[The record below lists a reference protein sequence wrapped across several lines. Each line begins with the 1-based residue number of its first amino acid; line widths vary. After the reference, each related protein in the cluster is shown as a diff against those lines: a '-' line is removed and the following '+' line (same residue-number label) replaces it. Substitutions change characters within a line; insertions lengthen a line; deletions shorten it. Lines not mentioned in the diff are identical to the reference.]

1 MVNKLE
7 NYAGIVRLML
17 DNSGKSDEE
26 SIDECIGNIKQIY
39 PQLTSADL
47 EAIKKRVLSTFS
59 HHLDMGTMITD
70 SSQDPWFMG
79 RTKDCEMF
87 YSERN
92 RQYLIQY
99 RNLSPDVVSKLDS
112 ITDTIMDGFGNPM
125 KESFARRGLVMG
137 DVQSGKTNTY
147 TRLCCKAVDV
157 GYRMIILLTGT
168 LESLRRQTQ
177 GRMDE
182 GLVGKDSAVFIKKKA
197 TEPIGVGKINAE
209 RDDFAV
215 FTHTESDFKE
225 RNAESLNIPITD
237 LKTPVLLVIKKN
249 AKIINNLATWLE
261 THKNGMI
268 KSPLLLIDDE
278 ADNASINTSDAD
290 VTAINNGI
298 RKILSMFQKNT
309 YVGFTATPYAN
320 IFINPDDDKDLYPK
334 HFIYCLKSPS
344 NYVGPRSVY
353 QEDGTHHF
361 MLKTIYLDE
370 DYYRTGLPELPYKH
384 QKDYE
389 MRSIPDSMREAINCF
404 VVSCAIRDLRGMTN
418 AHMSMLINA
427 SRFTAVQES
436 IKDIVEQR
444 MFQIKTAVEVNS
456 KLPVDEALSDPLIDD
471 LYSAWKNNYDNLEFT
486 WEQVQNALSA
496 AAKPITVRSVNQ
508 RTGAKTL
515 NYDEYKKDGL
525 RVIAIGGNSLS
536 RGLTLEGLCISYF
549 YRRAQS
555 YDTLMQM
562 GRWFGYRDDYSD
574 LCRIWMTEESI
585 EWYDRI
591 SFATEELK
599 REFEIMFALGKTPE
613 IFGMRVRN
621 DITGMLVT
629 ARNKM
634 RNAGDKLIIKSL
646 DGTPVWTSSISAG
659 NEKIE
664 HNEQL
669 TINLI
674 RKLKKIK
681 NPIHNNITGNKVFPD
696 VSFEF
701 VKEFLKSYQYPEAEN
716 RLFNRDAILDMINEG
731 TLATN
736 WDIAIQH
743 GSGDIYARL
752 SKEGIEVKK
761 SRRTSYKVR
770 GKTEEDLNIRFNSA
784 ALLTPFSMAEGIY
797 NDYPADESNMNVD
810 DGPFDGS
817 RDRIEKLES
826 DYLDNLR
833 KAGEK
838 DIPENP
844 PMKAYLSTSKRR
856 PLMLIIPLQLGINT
870 GSSNKNEND
879 AERIKEHQ
887 KKLLDRLGSN
897 SVPIGV
903 ALGFPVSDN
912 NESNHLII
920 KYKTTRVYDKNGGN
934 EDLDEDDDDG

>member
-1 MVNKLE
+1 MGNELD
-7 NYAGIVRLML
+7 NYAGMVRLML
-17 DNSGKSDEE
+17 DNMGKSDEE
-26 SIDECIGNIKQIY
+26 SIDKCISNLKMIY
-39 PQLTSADL
+39 PQLSVSETDS
-47 EAIKKRVLSTFS
+47 IKKKILAIFS

-70 SSQDPWFMG
+70 NSQDPWFMA

-92 RQYLIQY
+92 RQYLLQY
-99 RNLSPDVVSKLDS
+99 RSLAPDVVSKLDS
-112 ITDTIMDGFGNPM
+112 ITDTIMDGFGDPQ
-125 KESFARRGLVMG
+125 KEYFARRGLVMG

-197 TEPIGVGKINAE
+197 TEPIGVGKINSE

-225 RNAESLNIPITD
+225 KNAESLNIPITD
-237 LKTPVLLVIKKN
+237 LKSPVLLVIKKN

-278 ADNASINTSDAD
+278 ADNASINTSEMD

-298 RKILSMFQKNT
+298 RRVLAMFQRNT

-320 IFINPDDDKDLYPK
+320 IFINPKDEKDLYPK

-353 QEDGTHHF
+353 QDDGVYHY

-370 DYYRTGLPELPYKH
+370 DHYYSGLPELPYKH
-384 QKDYE
+384 TKEYE
-389 MRSIPDSMREAINCF
+389 MKRIPDSLREAINCF
-404 VVSCAIRDLRGMTN
+404 VVSCAIRDLRGMTT

-436 IKDIVEQR
+436 IKDIVEQK
-444 MFQIKTAVEVNS
+444 MYQIKTAVEVNS
-456 KLPVDEALSDPLIDD
+456 KLPTNEALSDPTIDD
-471 LYSAWKNNYDNLEFT
+471 LYTAWKNNYGNLEFT

-496 AAKPITVRSVNQ
+496 ATKPITVRSVNQ

-525 RVIAIGGNSLS
+525 RIIAIGGNSLS

-585 EWYDRI
+585 EWYDGI

-599 REFEIMFALGKTPE
+599 REFELMFALGKTPE

-634 RNAGDKLIIKSL
+634 RYAGDDLVIKSL
-646 DGTPVWTSSISAG
+646 DGTPVWTSSISVG

-664 HNEQL
+664 QNEQL
-669 TINLI
+669 TVDLI
-674 RKLKKIK
+674 RKLKSVK
-681 NPIHNNITGNKVFPD
+681 NPRYNSITKNYVFPD

-701 VKEFLKSYQYPEAEN
+701 VKEFLKNYQYPETEN
-716 RLFNRDAILDMINEG
+716 RLFDRDAILDMINSG
-731 TLATN
+731 TLAMN

-743 GSGDIYARL
+743 GSGDNYVRL
-752 SKEGIEVKK
+752 DKEGIRVAK
-761 SRRTSYKVR
+761 SKRTSYKVR
-770 GKTEEDLNIRFNSA
+770 GKTEEERNIRFNSA
-784 ALLTPFSMAEGIY
+784 ALLTPSCMAEGIY
-797 NDYPADESNMNVD
+797 NDYSLDGVKVDVDENHL
-810 DGPFDGS
+810 DGS
-817 RDRIEKLES
+817 KQRIELLEKT
-826 DYLDNLR
+826 YLDNLR
-833 KAGEK
+833 KAGEE

-856 PLMLIIPLQLGINT
+856 PLMLIIPLQLGINPGT
-870 GSSNKNEND
+870 SNKDKEE
-879 AERIKEHQ
+879 AEKIKECQ
-887 KKLLDRLGSN
+887 KKLIDGLN
-897 SVPIGV
+897 VNAVPIGV
-903 ALGFPVSDN
+903 ALGFPRFADYETNYLV
-912 NESNHLII
+912 I
-920 KYKTTRVYDKNGGN
+920 KYKTTRVYDENGGN
-934 EDLDEDDDDG
+934 EDLDEEDD

>member
-1 MVNKLE
+1 MVNELDI
-7 NYAGIVRLML
+7 NVAMVRLILEKM
-17 DNSGKSDEE
+17 GRSDEE
-26 SIDECIGNIKQIY
+26 SVDEGIEILKKTD
-39 PQLTSADL
+39 PLLTTSDT
-47 EAIKKRVLSTFS
+47 ETIKKKILATFS

-70 SSQDPWFMG
+70 NSQNPWFMA

-87 YSERN
+87 YSKRN
-92 RQYLIQY
+92 RQYLLQY
-99 RNLSPDVVSKLDS
+99 RNLSADVVSKLDS
-112 ITDTIMDGFGNPM
+112 ITDTIMDGFGDPK
-125 KESFARRGLVMG
+125 KELFARRGLVMG

-225 RNAESLNIPITD
+225 KNAESLNIPITD
-237 LKTPVLLVIKKN
+237 LKSPVLLVIKKN

-278 ADNASINTSDAD
+278 ADNASINTSETEI
-290 VTAINNGI
+290 TAINNGI
-298 RKILSMFQKNT
+298 RKVLSMFQRNT

-353 QEDGTHHF
+353 QEGGAHNY
-361 MLKTIYLDE
+361 MLKTIHLDE
-370 DYYRTGLPELPYKH
+370 DHYYIGLPELPYKH
-384 QKDYE
+384 QKEYE
-389 MRSIPDSMREAINCF
+389 MKRMPDSMREAVNCF
-404 VVSCAIRDLRGMTN
+404 VISCAIRDLRGMTTK
-418 AHMSMLINA
+418 HMSMLINA

-436 IKDIVEQR
+436 IKDLVEQK
-444 MFQIKTAVEVNS
+444 MYQIKTSVEINS
-456 KLPVDEALSDPLIDD
+456 KLPVEEALSDPLIDD
-471 LYSAWKNNYDNLEFT
+471 LHSAWENNYGSLEFT

-515 NYDEYKKDGL
+515 NYDEYKEDGL
-525 RVIAIGGNSLS
+525 RIIAIGGNSLS

-585 EWYDRI
+585 EWYDGI

-621 DITGMLVT
+621 DIAGLLVT

-634 RNAGDKLIIKSL
+634 RYAGDKLIIKSL
-646 DGTPVWTSSISAG
+646 DGTPVWTSSISVG
-659 NEKIE
+659 NDKIE

-669 TINLI
+669 TLNLI
-674 RKLKKIK
+674 RKLKAVK
-681 NPIHNNITGNKVFPD
+681 NPIYNTVTKNHVFPD

-716 RLFNRDAILDMINEG
+716 RLFDRDAILEMINEG
-731 TLATN
+731 TLAIN

-743 GSGDIYARL
+743 GSGDNYVKL
-752 SKEGIEVKK
+752 SKEGINVAK
-761 SRRTSYKVR
+761 SKRTNYRVR
-770 GKTEEDLNIRFNSA
+770 GKTEEDRNVRFNSA
-784 ALLTPFSMAEGIY
+784 ALLTPSCMAEGIY
-797 NDYPADESNMNVD
+797 NDYS
-810 DGPFDGS
+810 FDGVKVNVEDS
-817 RDRIEKLES
+817 HLDGSKQRIEILEKT
-826 DYLDNLR
+826 YIDNLK
-833 KAGEK
+833 KAGEE
-838 DIPENP
+838 DIPENV

-856 PLMLIIPLQLGINT
+856 PLMLILPLQLGINT
-870 GSSNKNEND
+870 GVSSKDKEE
-879 AERIKEHQ
+879 AEKIKECQ
-887 KKLLDRLGSN
+887 KKLIDGMN
-897 SVPIGV
+897 VNAVPIGV
-903 ALGFPVSDN
+903 ALGFPRFTDY
-912 NESNHLII
+912 ESNYLVI
-920 KYKTTRVYDKNGGN
+920 KYKTTKVYDENGGN
-934 EDLDEDDDDG
+934 EDLDEEDE

>member
-1 MVNKLE
+1 
-7 NYAGIVRLML
+7 ML
-17 DNSGKSDEE
+17 DNLGKSDEE
-26 SIDECIGNIKQIY
+26 SINKCIENLKVIY
-39 PQLTSADL
+39 PQLIESEIET
-47 EAIKKRVLSTFS
+47 IKKKLLAIFS

-70 SSQDPWFMG
+70 NSQEPWFMA

-92 RQYLIQY
+92 RQYLLQY
-99 RNLSPDVVSKLDS
+99 RGLSPDVVSKLDS
-112 ITDTIMDGFGNPM
+112 ITDTIMDGFGDPK

-147 TRLCCKAVDV
+147 ARLCCKAVDV

-197 TEPIGVGKINAE
+197 TEPIGVGKINPE

-215 FTHTESDFKE
+215 FTHTEGDFKE
-225 RNAESLNIPITD
+225 KVAESLNIPITD
-237 LKTPVLLVIKKN
+237 LKIPVLLVIKKN

-268 KSPLLLIDDE
+268 RSPLLLIDDE
-278 ADNASINTSDAD
+278 ADNASINTSEID
-290 VTAINNGI
+290 VTAINSGI
-298 RKILSMFQKNT
+298 RRVLSMFQRNT

-320 IFINPDDDKDLYPK
+320 IFINPDDGMDLYPK

-353 QEDGTHHF
+353 QDGGTHHY
-361 MLKTIYLDE
+361 MLKTIYLD
-370 DYYRTGLPELPYKH
+370 DDHYSTGLPELPYKH
-384 QKDYE
+384 QKE
-389 MRSIPDSMREAINCF
+389 HVMTRIPDSMRDAINCF
-404 VVSCAIRDLRGMTN
+404 VVSCAIRDLRGMTT

-436 IKDIVEQR
+436 IKDIVEQK
-444 MFQIKTAVEVNS
+444 MYQIKTAVEINS
-456 KLPVDEALSDPLIDD
+456 KLPVKEALNDPLIDD
-471 LYSAWKNNYDNLEFT
+471 LYSAWENNYGNLEFT

-496 AAKPITVRSVNQ
+496 ATKPITVRSVNQ

-515 NYDEYKKDGL
+515 NYEEYKKDGL

-536 RGLTLEGLCISYF
+536 RGLTLEGLCVSYF

-562 GRWFGYRDDYSD
+562 GRWFGYRDGYAD

-585 EWYDRI
+585 EWYDGI
-591 SFATEELK
+591 SYATEELK

-613 IFGMRVRN
+613 VFGMRVRN

-634 RNAGDKLIIKSL
+634 RYAGDKLIIKSL
-646 DGTPVWTSSISAG
+646 DGTPVWTSSISVG

-669 TINLI
+669 TIGLI
-674 RKLKKIK
+674 RKLRAVKE
-681 NPIHNNITGNKVFPD
+681 PIMNRITHNYVFPN

-701 VKEFLKSYQYPEAEN
+701 VKEFLKNYQYPEAEN
-716 RLFNRDAILDMINEG
+716 RLFDRDAILDMINEG
-731 TLATN
+731 TLAMN

-743 GSGDIYARL
+743 GSGDNYVRL
-752 SKEGIEVKK
+752 SKEGLCIGKSLRRSYRVK
-761 SRRTSYKVR
+761 RRADDEIKV
-770 GKTEEDLNIRFNSA
+770 RFNSA
-784 ALLTPFSMAEGIY
+784 ALLTPTSMSEGIY
-797 NDYPADESNMNVD
+797 NDYTLDGVKVD
-810 DGPFDGS
+810 VEDSKLDGS
-817 RDRIEKLES
+817 KERIEKLEKS
-826 DYLDNLR
+826 YLDNLE
-833 KAGEK
+833 KAGEEHVP
-838 DIPENP
+838 DNA
-844 PMKAYLSTSKRR
+844 PMKAYLSTPNRR
-856 PLMLIIPLQLGINT
+856 PLMLLIPLQLGISPNT
-870 GSSNKNEND
+870 PTKDTD
-879 AERIKEHQ
+879 AEKNKECQ
-887 KKLLDRLGSN
+887 KKLIEGMN
-897 SVPIGV
+897 PNATPIGV
-903 ALGFPVSDN
+903 ALGFPRFGGYD
-912 NESNHLII
+912 SNCLAI
-920 KYKTTRVYDKNGGN
+920 KYKTTKVYDDNGGN
-934 EDLDEDDDDG
+934 EDLDEEDE

>member
-1 MVNKLE
+1 MGNELDI
-7 NYAGIVRLML
+7 YIGIVRLML
-17 DNSGKSDEE
+17 ENVGKSDEE
-26 SIDECIGNIKQIY
+26 SINNCIEDLKKIY
-39 PQLTSADL
+39 PQLTDSDL
-47 EAIKKRVLSTFS
+47 DNIKKKILTIFS

-70 SSQDPWFMG
+70 NSQEPWFMA

-92 RQYLIQY
+92 RQYLLQY
-99 RNLSPDVVSKLDS
+99 RGLSPDVVSKLDS
-112 ITDTIMDGFGNPM
+112 ITDIIMDGFGDPK

-157 GYRMIILLTGT
+157 GYKMIILLTGT

-177 GRMDE
+177 SRMDE

-197 TEPIGVGKINAE
+197 TEPIGVGKINPE

-215 FTHTESDFKE
+215 FTHTEGDFKE
-225 RNAESLNIPITD
+225 KVAESLNIPITD
-237 LKTPVLLVIKKN
+237 LKIPVLLVIKKN

-261 THKNGMI
+261 THKNGII

-278 ADNASINTSDAD
+278 ADNASINTSQTD

-298 RKILSMFQKNT
+298 RRVLSMFQRNT

-320 IFINPDDDKDLYPK
+320 IFINPNDDKDLYPK

-353 QEDGTHHF
+353 QDGGSHSY
-361 MLKTIYLDE
+361 MLKIIYLDE
-370 DYYRTGLPELPYKH
+370 DHYSTGLPELPYKH
-384 QKDYE
+384 QKE
-389 MRSIPDSMREAINCF
+389 HIMTRIPDSMRDAINCF
-404 VVSCAIRDLRGMTN
+404 VVSCAIRDLRGMTT

-436 IKDIVEQR
+436 IKEIVEQK
-444 MFQIKTAVEVNS
+444 MYQIKTAVEINS
-456 KLPVDEALSDPLIDD
+456 KLPVAEALSDPLIDD
-471 LYSAWKNNYDNLEFT
+471 LHTAWENNYRNTEFS

-496 AAKPITVRSVNQ
+496 ATKPITVRSVNQ
-508 RTGAKTL
+508 KTGAKTL
-515 NYDEYKKDGL
+515 NYEEYKKDGL

-536 RGLTLEGLCISYF
+536 RGLTLEGLCVSYF

-562 GRWFGYRDDYSD
+562 GRWFGYRDGYDD

-585 EWYDRI
+585 EWYDGI

-613 IFGMRVRN
+613 VFGMRVRN

-634 RNAGDKLIIKSL
+634 IYAGDKLIIKSL
-646 DGTPVWTSSISAG
+646 DGTPVWTSSISVG
-659 NEKIE
+659 NGKIE

-669 TINLI
+669 MIDLI
-674 RKLKKIK
+674 RKLKNVKA
-681 NPIHNNITGNKVFPD
+681 PIFNKVTNNYVFPD

-716 RLFNRDAILDMINEG
+716 RLFDRDAIVEMINEG
-731 TLATN
+731 TLAMN

-743 GSGDIYARL
+743 GSGDNYVRL
-752 SKEGIEVKK
+752 SKEGLTVAK
-761 SRRTSYKVR
+761 SKRTSYKVR
-770 GKTEEDLNIRFNSA
+770 GKTEDERNIRFNSA
-784 ALLTPFSMAEGIY
+784 ALLTPSSMAEGIY
-797 NDYPADESNMNVD
+797 NDYSL
-810 DGPFDGS
+810 DGVPVKIEDSCLEGS
-817 RDRIEKLES
+817 EQRIKHLEKT
-826 DYLDNLR
+826 YIDNLR
-833 KAGEK
+833 KAGEE
-838 DIPENP
+838 DIPENA
-844 PMKAYLSTSKRR
+844 PMKAYLSTSNRR
-856 PLMLIIPLQLGINT
+856 PLMLLIPLQLGINSGT
-870 GSSNKNEND
+870 SIKDPEEAKKNKEC
-879 AERIKEHQ
+879 Q
-887 KKLLDRLGSN
+887 KKLIDSLN
-897 SVPIGV
+897 VNAVPIGV
-903 ALGFPVSDN
+903 ALGFPRFADYD
-912 NESNHLII
+912 SNYLAI
-920 KYKTTRVYDKNGGN
+920 KYKTTKVYDENGGN
-934 EDLDEDDDDG
+934 EDLDEEDD

>member
-1 MVNKLE
+1 MTNKLD
-7 NYAGIVRLML
+7 NYAGIVSLML
-17 DNSGKSDEE
+17 ENMGKSDEE
-26 SIDECIGNIKQIY
+26 SIDKCIGNLKMIY
-39 PQLTSADL
+39 PQLTPLDI
-47 EAIKKRVLSTFS
+47 EAVKKRILAIFS

-70 SSQDPWFMG
+70 SSQEPWFMA

-92 RQYLIQY
+92 RQYLLQY

-112 ITDTIMDGFGNPM
+112 ITDTIMDGFGDPK

-225 RNAESLNIPITD
+225 KNAESLNIPITD
-237 LKTPVLLVIKKN
+237 LKSPVLLVIKKN

-261 THKNGMI
+261 THKNGII

-278 ADNASINTSDAD
+278 ADNASINTSDTD

-298 RKILSMFQKNT
+298 RKVLSMFQRNT

-353 QEDGTHHF
+353 QEGGAYHY

-370 DYYRTGLPELPYKH
+370 DHYYTGLPELPYKH
-384 QKDYE
+384 QKEHE
-389 MRSIPDSMREAINCF
+389 MKSIPESMREAINCF
-404 VVSCAIRDLRGMTN
+404 VVSCAIRDLRGMTA

-444 MFQIKTAVEVNS
+444 MYQIKTAVEVNS
-456 KLPVDEALSDPLIDD
+456 KLPIEEALSDPLIDD
-471 LYSAWKNNYDNLEFT
+471 LHSAWENNYGHLEFT
-486 WEQVQNALSA
+486 WEQVQNVLSA
-496 AAKPITVRSVNQ
+496 ATKPITVRSVNQ

-562 GRWFGYRDDYSD
+562 GRWFGYRDEYSD

-585 EWYDRI
+585 EWYDGI

-634 RNAGDKLIIKSL
+634 RYAGDKLVIKSL
-646 DGTPVWTSSISAG
+646 DGTPVWTSSISVG
-659 NEKIE
+659 NDKIE

-669 TINLI
+669 TIDLI
-674 RKLKKIK
+674 RKLKAVKEPIYNEVTK
-681 NPIHNNITGNKVFPD
+681 NCVFPD

-701 VKEFLKSYQYPEAEN
+701 VKDFLKNYQYPEAEN
-716 RLFNRDAILDMINEG
+716 RLFDRDAILDMINEG
-731 TLATN
+731 TLAMN

-743 GSGDIYARL
+743 GSGDNYVRL
-752 SKEGIEVKK
+752 SKEGINIAK
-761 SRRTSYKVR
+761 SKRTSYKVR
-770 GKTEEDLNIRFNSA
+770 GKTEEERNIRFNSA
-784 ALLTPFSMAEGIY
+784 ALLTPSSMAEGIY
-797 NDYPADESNMNVD
+797 NDYSLDGVKVDVDYSNLK
-810 DGPFDGS
+810 GS
-817 RDRIEKLES
+817 KQRIELLEKS
-826 DYLDNLR
+826 YIDNLK
-833 KAGEK
+833 KAGEEE
-838 DIPENP
+838 IPDNP

-856 PLMLIIPLQLGINT
+856 PLMLIIPLQLGINPGT
-870 GSSNKNEND
+870 TNKDKEE
-879 AERIKEHQ
+879 AEKIKECQ
-887 KKLLDRLGSN
+887 KNLLDRLN
-897 SVPIGV
+897 VNAVPIGV
-903 ALGFPVSDN
+903 ALGFPRFADYD
-912 NESNHLII
+912 SNYLVIN
-920 KYKTTRVYDKNGGN
+920 YKTTRVYDENGGN
-934 EDLDEDDDDG
+934 EDLDEEDE

>member
-1 MVNKLE
+1 MVNELD

-17 DNSGKSDEE
+17 DNMGKSDEE
-26 SIDECIGNIKQIY
+26 SIDKCIGNLKKIY
-39 PQLTSADL
+39 PQLDASDTDAV
-47 EAIKKRVLSTFS
+47 KKKILATFS

-70 SSQDPWFMG
+70 KSQNPWFMA

-92 RQYLIQY
+92 RQYLLQY

-112 ITDTIMDGFGNPM
+112 ITDTIMDGFGDP
-125 KESFARRGLVMG
+125 KKDSFARRGLVMG

-197 TEPIGVGKINAE
+197 TEPIGVGKINSE

-215 FTHTESDFKE
+215 FTCTESDFKE
-225 RNAESLNIPITD
+225 KNAESLNIPITD
-237 LKTPVLLVIKKN
+237 LKSPVLLVIKKN
-249 AKIINNLATWLE
+249 AKIIKNLAEWLE

-278 ADNASINTSDAD
+278 ADNASINTSDTD

-298 RKILSMFQKNT
+298 RKVLSMFQRNT
-309 YVGFTATPYAN
+309 YIGFTATPYAN

-344 NYVGPRSVY
+344 NYIGPRSVY
-353 QEDGTHHF
+353 QEGGVHHY
-361 MLKTIYLDE
+361 MLKTIYLD
-370 DYYRTGLPELPYKH
+370 DDHYYTGLPELPYKH
-384 QKDYE
+384 QKEHE
-389 MRSIPDSMREAINCF
+389 MKRIPNSMQEAINCF
-404 VVSCAIRDLRGMTN
+404 VISCAIRDLRGMTT

-436 IKDIVEQR
+436 IKDTIEEK
-444 MFQIKTAVEVNS
+444 MYQIKTAVEVNS
-456 KLPVDEALSDPLIDD
+456 KLPVEEALSDPLIDD
-471 LYSAWKNNYDNLEFT
+471 LHSAWKNNYGNLEFT

-496 AAKPITVRSVNQ
+496 ATKPITVRSVNQ

-525 RVIAIGGNSLS
+525 RIIVIGGNSLS

-585 EWYDRI
+585 EYYDGI

-634 RNAGDKLIIKSL
+634 RYAGDKLIIKSL
-646 DGTPVWTSSISAG
+646 DGTPVWTSSISVG
-659 NEKIE
+659 NDKIE

-669 TINLI
+669 VIDLVK
-674 RKLKKIK
+674 KLEAVKTPIYNNVTK
-681 NPIHNNITGNKVFPD
+681 NRVFAD

-716 RLFNRDAILDMINEG
+716 RLFDRDAILDMINEG
-731 TLATN
+731 TLAIN

-743 GSGDIYARL
+743 GSGDCYVRL
-752 SKEGIEVKK
+752 SKEGIDIKK
-761 SRRTSYKVR
+761 SIRTSYKVR
-770 GKTEEDLNIRFNSA
+770 GKTEEERNIRFNSA
-784 ALLTPFSMAEGIY
+784 ALLTPSCMAEGIY
-797 NDYPADESNMNVD
+797 NDYSLDGVKVNIEESHL
-810 DGPFDGS
+810 DGS
-817 RDRIEKLES
+817 IQRIKILEKT
-826 DYLDNLR
+826 YLDNLK
-833 KAGEK
+833 KAGEE

-870 GSSNKNEND
+870 GTSNKDREE
-879 AERIKEHQ
+879 AEKIKECQ
-887 KKLLDRLGSN
+887 KKLIDRMN
-897 SVPIGV
+897 VNAVPIGV
-903 ALGFPVSDN
+903 ALGFPRFADYEN
-912 NESNHLII
+912 NYLVI
-920 KYKTTRVYDKNGGN
+920 KYKTTRVYDENGGN
-934 EDLDEDDDDG
+934 EDLDEEDD

>member
-1 MVNKLE
+1 MTNELDIYV
-7 NYAGIVRLML
+7 GMVRLML
-17 DNSGKSDEE
+17 EKTGESGEE
-26 SIDECIGNIKQIY
+26 SIDKCIENLKKIY
-39 PQLTSADL
+39 PQLTHSDI
-47 EAIKKRVLSTFS
+47 EAVKKKILVIFS

-70 SSQDPWFMG
+70 NSQDPWFMA

-92 RQYLIQY
+92 RQYLLQY

-112 ITDTIMDGFGNPM
+112 ITDTIMDGFGDP
-125 KESFARRGLVMG
+125 KKGSFARRGLVMG

-225 RNAESLNIPITD
+225 KNAESLNIPITD
-237 LKTPVLLVIKKN
+237 LKSPVLLVIKKN

-261 THKNGMI
+261 THKNGII

-278 ADNASINTSDAD
+278 ADNASINTSDTD

-298 RKILSMFQKNT
+298 RNVLSMFQRNT

-353 QEDGTHHF
+353 QEGGAHYY
-361 MLKTIYLDE
+361 MLKTIYLD
-370 DYYRTGLPELPYKH
+370 DDHYYTGLPELPYKH
-384 QKDYE
+384 QKEYE
-389 MRSIPDSMREAINCF
+389 MKSIPESMREAINCF
-404 VVSCAIRDLRGMTN
+404 VVSCAIRNLRGMTTD
-418 AHMSMLINA
+418 HMSMLINA

-444 MFQIKTAVEVNS
+444 MYQIKTAVEINS
-456 KLPVDEALSDPLIDD
+456 KLPVEEALSDPLIDD
-471 LYSAWKNNYDNLEFT
+471 LHSAWKNNYGHLEFT
-486 WEQVQNALSA
+486 WEQVQNALSV

-585 EWYDRI
+585 EWYDGI

-634 RNAGDKLIIKSL
+634 HYAGDKLVIKSL
-646 DGTPVWTSSISAG
+646 DGTPVWTSSIFVG
-659 NEKIE
+659 NDRIE

-669 TINLI
+669 TIELI
-674 RKLKKIK
+674 RKLKAVK
-681 NPIHNNITGNKVFPD
+681 NPIYNEVTKNYVFPD

-701 VKEFLKSYQYPEAEN
+701 VKDFLKKYQYPEAEN
-716 RLFNRDAILDMINEG
+716 RLFDRDAILDMINDG
-731 TLATN
+731 TLAMN

-743 GSGDIYARL
+743 GSGGNYVRL
-752 SKEGIEVKK
+752 SKEGINVAK
-761 SRRTSYKVR
+761 SKRTNYKVR
-770 GKTEEDLNIRFNSA
+770 GKTEEDRNIRFNSA
-784 ALLTPFSMAEGIY
+784 ALLTPFCMAEGIY
-797 NDYPADESNMNVD
+797 NDYSLDHVKVDVD
-810 DGPFDGS
+810 DSDLKGFKK
-817 RDRIEKLES
+817 RIESLEKT
-826 DYLDNLR
+826 YIENLK
-833 KAGEK
+833 KAGEEE
-838 DIPENP
+838 IPDNP
-844 PMKAYLSTSKRR
+844 PMKAYLSTSERR
-856 PLMLIIPLQLGINT
+856 PLMLIIPLQLGINLGT
-870 GSSNKNEND
+870 SNKNKE
-879 AERIKEHQ
+879 EVEKIKESQ
-887 KKLLDRLGSN
+887 KKLLERLN
-897 SVPIGV
+897 VNAVPIGV
-903 ALGFPVSDN
+903 ALGFPRFKDY
-912 NESNHLII
+912 ESNCLVI
-920 KYKTTRVYDKNGGN
+920 KYKTTKVYDENGGN
-934 EDLDEDDDDG
+934 EDLDEEDE